1 MKIIITE
8 SQLLEI
14 ERTFGR
20 DMFDAEYAEEY
31 PKYKDMFITAI
42 KMEISASGETEE
54 RILLGDSD
62 GKILVNYRKG
72 SRSLY
77 YDYDWAEGIEKL
89 VPWHIYIRHFKYALA
104 EYFNELF
111 PNVSIKDVNGAHIG

>member
-8 SQLLEI
+8 SQLSEI

-20 DMFDAEYAEEY
+20 DMFDAPYTEEY

-42 KMEISASGETEE
+42 KMEITASGETEE

-62 GKILVNYRKG
+62 GKVLIDYRKG

-77 YDYDWAEGIEKL
+77 YDYNWSEDIEKL
-89 VPWHIYIRHFKYALA
+89 VPYHIYSRHFKYSL
-104 EYFNELF
+104 YDFFKSLF
-111 PNVSIKDVNGAHIG
+111 PEVKISDVKGAHIG

>member
-62 GKILVNYRKG
+62 GNILVNFRKG

-77 YDYDWAEGIEKL
+77 YDYDWSEGIEKL
-89 VPWHIYIRHFKYALA
+89 VPYHIYSRHFKYALSD
-104 EYFNELF
+104 YFKSLF
-111 PNVSIKDVNGAHIG
+111 PEVVIKDVKGAHII

>member
-8 SQLLEI
+8 SQLSEI

-20 DMFDAEYAEEY
+20 DKFDAEYAEEY
-31 PKYKDMFITAI
+31 PKYKNMFITAI
-42 KMEISASGETEE
+42 KMEITASGETAE

-62 GKILVNYRKG
+62 GKIITDYRKG

-77 YDYDWAEGIEKL
+77 YDYNWSEDIEKL
-89 VPWHIYIRHFKYALA
+89 VPYHIYSRHFKYALYD
-104 EYFNELF
+104 YFKSLF
-111 PNVSIKDVNGAHIG
+111 PEIRISDVKGAHIV

>member
-62 GKILVNYRKG
+62 GNILVNFRKG

-89 VPWHIYIRHFKYALA
+89 VPYHIYSRHFKYALSD
-104 EYFNELF
+104 YFKFLF
-111 PNVSIKDVNGAHIG
+111 PEVVIKDVKGAHII